1 MADNDAAFLWET
13 EALRSSTA
21 RPMPA
26 SVGSNGEKRGSDWVT
41 LRQANEM
48 TGIPIKTIR
57 KWARH
62 EHIAT
67 YLEDSDVG
75 QLRMVSLSSVQD
87 RALRI
92 GRRGDQVAKPPTET
106 GQPRQSPLGVQTPP
120 TEPPAAEQPRGTM
133 LVPIDAWDKML
144 LQLGNL
150 HEAGQQL
157 AEARERAVKAE
168 TESSFLKER
177 LSEMRTELAEVK
189 DARLDPAPS
198 LEDEPVSAVEVESID
213 EVVDEVS
220 VTIDEVNE
228 DVDEVNEDVDEV
240 NEDVEEVNE
249 DVEDDN
255 EIVVRNLGAD
265 SEPNDSAKSVAT
277 YSLEVMKHVFSTW
290 RGRPRR

>member
-26 SVGSNGEKRGSDWVT
+26 SVGSNGQTDEHDWVT
-41 LRQANEM
+41 LRQANEI

-67 YLEDSDVG
+67 YLDDSGVEL
-75 QLRMVSLSSVQD
+75 LRMVSLSSVRD
-87 RALRI
+87 RASRM
-92 GRRGDQVAKPPTET
+92 GRSEEKISYPAAETQQPP
-106 GQPRQSPLGVQTPP
+106 QPRPEGETLQ
-120 TEPPAAEQPRGTM
+120 TEPPAAEQPPGTM

-157 AEARERAVKAE
+157 AEARERAAKAE

-177 LSEMRTELAEVK
+177 LTEMRNELAETK
-189 DARLDPAPS
+189 SASLDPTPSREEESAP
-198 LEDEPVSAVEVESID
+198 AVEVE
-213 EVVDEVS
+213 
-220 VTIDEVNE
+220 TI
-228 DVDEVNEDVDEV
+228 
-240 NEDVEEVNE
+240 EEPTAE
-249 DVEDDN
+249 AEPMAETD
-255 EIVVRNLGAD
+255 EIVVHDLGATPEAD
-265 SEPNDSAKSVAT
+265 DSAKSVGT
-277 YSLEVMKHVFSTW
+277 YSLEVMKHVYSTW